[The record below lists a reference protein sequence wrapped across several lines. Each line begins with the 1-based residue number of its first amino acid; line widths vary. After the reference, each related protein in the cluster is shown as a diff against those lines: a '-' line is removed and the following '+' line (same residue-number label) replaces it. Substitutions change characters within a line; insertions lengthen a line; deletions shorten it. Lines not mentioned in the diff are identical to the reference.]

1 MGFFHY
7 FFTHQKVSIMTRS
20 IFHNNNSGQQ
30 CKENTGGQRRSTAGS
45 IPGSRGI
52 LSVRRVDTGMKRRI

>member
-30 CKENTGGQRRSTAGS
+30 CKENTGGQRRSKAGRS
-45 IPGSRGI
+45 HQGHVEY
-52 LSVRRVDTGMKRRI
+52 SV